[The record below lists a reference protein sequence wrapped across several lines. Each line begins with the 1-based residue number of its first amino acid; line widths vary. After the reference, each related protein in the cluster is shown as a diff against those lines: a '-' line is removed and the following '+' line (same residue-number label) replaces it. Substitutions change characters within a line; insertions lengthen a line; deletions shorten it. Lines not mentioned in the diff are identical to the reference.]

1 MLNLGRGMK
10 RAISESGSGKRRD
23 PRRLGAVLLAM
34 GWLAGCALAPEPESP
49 NSGFTVAETDEEI
62 VISGPALEARIRKQG
77 YVSGVAGGSF
87 LDRKTGFRDAG
98 HGLHIADFLLQP
110 GSAESNGDRLPEEL
124 HYLDDPLIHGM
135 RPKRIVEGP
144 QICTRA
150 RRLSPRLVEGPDFV
164 AVTMDFTYTLAAP
177 GKRPGSTWTQTMV
190 FPAGKRYFV
199 SSDRIDSANDSDSLF
214 LRIDM
219 PGHIKHRKG
228 DVFSEVYLSYF
239 GKIPAEAF
247 LTDFGPDGR
256 FNYRADRN
264 QLPSRFIRAYRLR
277 DPETGREGPWLA
289 GMTLDPDTVYEA
301 WCHQRGYVCMIQE
314 LGGKPI
320 RAGESFGAAYV
331 VGYFDSVEEM
341 NRVYDRYAGHRGLRV
356 DRNRWRLTE
365 RVPGRE
371 KEVGAPL
378 VGALFG
384 PNRSKTRP
392 VEGPGGGE

>member
-1 MLNLGRGMK
+1 MK
-10 RAISESGSGKRRD
+10 RAISGSGSGRRSD
-23 PRRLGAVLLAM
+23 RGRLGAVLLAV
-34 GWLAGCALAPEPESP
+34 GWLAGCARTPEPTSTD
-49 NSGFTVAETDEEI
+49 SGFSVTHTEEEI
-62 VISGPALEARIRKQG
+62 VISGPVLEARIRKQG

-98 HGLHIADFLLQP
+98 HGLHIADFLLEP
-110 GSAESNGDRLPEEL
+110 GSAESHGDQLPREL

-164 AVTMDFTYTLAAP
+164 ALTMDFNYTLAAP
-177 GKRPGSTWTQTMV
+177 GKKPGSKWTQTIV
-190 FPAGKRYFV
+190 FPAGERYFV
-199 SSDRIDSANDSDSLF
+199 SSDRIDSVNDSDSLF

-228 DVFSEVYLSYF
+228 DLFSEVYLSYF

-247 LTDFGPDGR
+247 LADFGPDGR

-264 QLPSRFIRAYRLR
+264 ELPSRFIRAYRLR
-277 DPETGREGPWLA
+277 NPETGRKGPWLA
-289 GMTLDPDTVYEA
+289 GMTLDPDTVHEA

-320 RAGESFGAAYV
+320 RSGESFGAAYV

-341 NRVYDRYAGHRGLRV
+341 NRIYDRYAGHRGLRV
-356 DRNRWRLTE
+356 DRNRWRLTK

-371 KEVGAPL
+371 
-378 VGALFG
+378 
-384 PNRSKTRP
+384 R
-392 VEGPGGGE
+392 GGVRNGK

>member
-1 MLNLGRGMK
+1 MK
-10 RAISESGSGKRRD
+10 RAISGSGLIRRRD
-23 PRRLGAVLLAM
+23 PRRLGAVLLAA
-34 GWLAGCALAPEPESP
+34 GWLAGCARTAEPKSAG
-49 NSGFTVAETDEEI
+49 SGFTVTENPEEI
-62 VISGPALEARIRKQG
+62 VISGPVLEARIRKEG

-98 HGLHIADFLLQP
+98 HGLHIADFLLEP
-110 GSAESNGDRLPEEL
+110 GIAESRGDRLPEEL
-124 HYLDDPLIHGM
+124 RYLDDPLIHGI

-177 GKRPGSTWTQTMV
+177 GKQPGSKWNQTIV
-190 FPAGKRYFV
+190 FPAGERYFV
-199 SSDRIDSANDSDSLF
+199 SSDRIDTVNDSASLF

-219 PGHIKHRKG
+219 PGHIRHQNG
-228 DVFSEVYLSYF
+228 DVFSEVYLSHV

-264 QLPSRFIRAYRLR
+264 ELPSIFIRAYRLR
-277 DPETGREGPWLA
+277 DPETGRDGPWIA
-289 GMTLDPDTVYEA
+289 GMTLDAGTVYEA

-341 NRVYDRYAGHRGLRV
+341 NRVYDRYAGHRGLRM

-378 VGALFG
+378 VGALIA

-392 VEGPGGGE
+392 VEGPGGGD

>member
-1 MLNLGRGMK
+1 MA
-10 RAISESGSGKRRD
+10 RAISGSGSGRRRD
-23 PRRLGAVLLAM
+23 QRRLQTFLLAV
-34 GWLAGCALAPEPESP
+34 GWLFGCAPAPDPSSP
-49 NSGFTVAETDEEI
+49 DSGFIITDTEEEI
-62 VISGPALEARIRKQG
+62 VISGPSLEARIRKQG

-98 HGLHIADFLLQP
+98 HGLHIADFLLEP
-110 GSAESNGDRLPEEL
+110 GSAESCGDPLLEEL

-150 RRLSPRLVEGPDFV
+150 RRLSPRLIEGPDFV
-164 AVTMDFTYTLAAP
+164 AVTMDFTYSVAAP
-177 GKRPGSTWTQTMV
+177 GKQPGSKWTQTIV

-199 SSDRIDSANDSDSLF
+199 SSDRIDTVNASDSLF

-219 PGHIKHRKG
+219 PGHIKHREG

-239 GKIPAEAF
+239 GKIPADEF

-264 QLPSRFIRAYRLR
+264 ELPNRFIRAYRLR

-314 LGGKPI
+314 LGGEPI

-331 VGYFDSVEEM
+331 VGYFDSIQEM
-341 NRVYDRYAGHRGLRV
+341 HRVYDRYAGHRGLQV
-356 DRNRWRLTE
+356 DRNRWRLTQ
-365 RVPGRE
+365 RVPVRD
-371 KEVGAPL
+371 KTAGAPL
-378 VGALFG
+378 VDALFG
-384 PNRSKTRP
+384 PNRSRTRHS
-392 VEGPGGGE
+392 EGPGGGR

>member
-1 MLNLGRGMK
+1 MQ
-10 RAISESGSGKRRD
+10 RAIPGNGFGGRSDRG
-23 PRRLGAVLLAM
+23 RLGAVLLAV
-34 GWLAGCALAPEPESP
+34 GWLAGCARTPEPES
-49 NSGFTVAETDEEI
+49 TDSAFDVTHTEEEI
-62 VISGPALEARIRKQG
+62 VISGPVLEARIRKRG

-98 HGLHIADFLLQP
+98 HGLHIADFLLEP
-110 GSAESNGDRLPEEL
+110 GSAESFGDRLPEEL
-124 HYLDDPLIHGM
+124 HYLNDPLIHGM

-164 AVTMDFTYTLAAP
+164 AVTMDFTYTVAEP
-177 GKRPGSTWTQTMV
+177 GKQPGSKWTQTIV
-190 FPAGKRYFV
+190 FPEGKRYFV
-199 SSDRIDSANDSDSLF
+199 SSDRIDTVNGSDSLF

-219 PGHIKHRKG
+219 PGHIKHREG

-239 GKIPAEAF
+239 GTIPADEF

-256 FNYRADRN
+256 FNYRFDRSE
-264 QLPSRFIRAYRLR
+264 LPSRFIRAYRLR

-331 VGYFDSVEEM
+331 VGYFDSIDEM
-341 NRVYDRYAGHRGLRV
+341 NRTYDLYAGHRGLRV
-356 DRNRWRLTE
+356 DRNGWRLTKRI
-365 RVPGRE
+365 RV
-371 KEVGAPL
+371 KEA
-378 VGALFG
+378 A
-384 PNRSKTRP
+384 
-392 VEGPGGGE
+392 E

>member
-1 MLNLGRGMK
+1 MK
-10 RAISESGSGKRRD
+10 RVVSGRVSGERRD
-23 PRRLGAVLLAM
+23 PLRPGMVLLAM
-34 GWLAGCALAPEPESP
+34 GWLAGCALAPELEVPD
-49 NSGFTVAETDEEI
+49 SGFSIAETGEEI

-98 HGLHIADFLLQP
+98 HGLHIADFLLEP
-110 GSAESNGDRLPEEL
+110 GSAESSGDRLPAEL
-124 HYLDDPLIHGM
+124 RYLDDPLIHGI

-164 AVTMDFTYTLAAP
+164 AVNMDFTYTVSAP
-177 GKRPGSTWTQTMV
+177 GKQPGSKWTQTLV
-190 FPAGKRYFV
+190 FPAGERYFV
-199 SSDRIDSANDSDSLF
+199 SSDRIDTVNGSDSLF

-219 PGHIKHRKG
+219 PGHVKHRGG

-239 GKIPAEAF
+239 GKIPADEF
-247 LTDFGPDGR
+247 LTDFGPGGR

-264 QLPSRFIRAYRLR
+264 ELPSRFIRAYRLR

-289 GMTLDPDTVYEA
+289 GMTLAPDTVHEA

-314 LGGKPI
+314 VGGKPV

-331 VGYFDSVEEM
+331 VGYFDSIGEM
-341 NRVYDRYAGHRGLRV
+341 NQVYDRYAGHRGLRV

-365 RVPGRE
+365 RVPARE
-371 KEVGAPL
+371 GA
-378 VGALFG
+378 
-384 PNRSKTRP
+384 
-392 VEGPGGGE
+392 E